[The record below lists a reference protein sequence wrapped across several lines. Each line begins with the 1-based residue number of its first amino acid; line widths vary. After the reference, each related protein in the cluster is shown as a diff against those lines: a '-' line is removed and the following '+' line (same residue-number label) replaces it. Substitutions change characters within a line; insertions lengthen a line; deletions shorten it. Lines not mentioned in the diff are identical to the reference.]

1 MSTNVDYENV
11 VVKQNKV
18 IRNLI
23 QQLQQKT
30 ILLQQAQSDLIFT
43 RKLLKISN
51 NVSEIMEKY

>member
-30 ILLQQAQSDLIFT
+30 ILLQQAQSDLVFT

>member
-30 ILLQQAQSDLIFT
+30 VLLQQAQSDLIFT

>member
-23 QQLQQKT
+23 LQLQQKT